1 MATQKKKA
9 DIISDENKE
18 KKSQD
23 TQQTQ
28 REEKDEELN
37 TKEQELM
44 KRIAALEKEC
54 AEWKDKYL
62 RSIAEFE
69 NYRRRSNEEKADW
82 IKMATQKF
90 ALEICEVADNFERAL
105 KQVSEDKKDD
115 SFVKGMMMIAEQLK
129 RVMEKEGITKIDA
142 LGKPFD
148 PVIHDA
154 LAHIPSEY
162 EENTVAAIIQNG
174 YMMYDKLLR
183 PARVAVSSGK
193 LEQKSAESE
202 PKEIYEATESKGEDS
217 KDLDIEITD

>member
-23 TQQTQ
+23 TQQTH

-44 KRIAALEKEC
+44 KRIAELDKEC

>member
-44 KRIAALEKEC
+44 KRIAELDKEC

>member
-1 MATQKKKA
+1 MATQKKKV
-9 DIISDENKE
+9 DIKSDENKE
-18 KKSQD
+18 QKSQD

-28 REEKDEELN
+28 IEEKDEELN

-44 KRIAALEKEC
+44 KKIAELEKEC

-62 RSIAEFE
+62 RCIAEFE

-82 IKMATQKF
+82 MKMATQKF

-162 EENTVAAIIQNG
+162 GENTVAAIIQNG

-193 LEQKSAESE
+193 LEQKTAESE
-202 PKEIYEATESKGEDS
+202 PKEINEATESKGEDS
-217 KDLDIEITD
+217 NDLDIKITD

>member
-1 MATQKKKA
+1 LATQKKKA

-44 KRIAALEKEC
+44 KRIAELEKEC

-115 SFVKGMMMIAEQLK
+115 SFVKGMMMIADQLK
-129 RVMEKEGITKIDA
+129 KVMEKEGITKIDA

>member
-44 KRIAALEKEC
+44 KRIAELEKEC

-183 PARVAVSSGK
+183 PVRVAVSSGK

-217 KDLDIEITD
+217 NDLDIKITD

>member
-28 REEKDEELN
+28 IEEKDEELN

-44 KRIAALEKEC
+44 KRIAELEKEC

>member
-44 KRIAALEKEC
+44 KRIAELEKEC

-115 SFVKGMMMIAEQLK
+115 SFVKGMMMIAVQLK

>member
-44 KRIAALEKEC
+44 KRIAELEKEC

-183 PARVAVSSGK
+183 PVRVAVSSGK

>member
-44 KRIAALEKEC
+44 KRIAELEKEC

-115 SFVKGMMMIAEQLK
+115 SFVKGMMMIADQLK
-129 RVMEKEGITKIDA
+129 KVMEKEGITKIDA

>member
-23 TQQTQ
+23 TQQTH

-44 KRIAALEKEC
+44 KRIAELEKEC

>member
-183 PARVAVSSGK
+183 PVRVAVSSGK

-202 PKEIYEATESKGEDS
+202 PKEINETTESKGEDS

>member
-44 KRIAALEKEC
+44 KKIAELEKEC

-62 RSIAEFE
+62 RCIAEFE

>member
-1 MATQKKKA
+1 LATQKKKA

-44 KRIAALEKEC
+44 KRIAELEKEC

>member
-44 KRIAALEKEC
+44 KRIAELEKEC

-193 LEQKSAESE
+193 LEQKTAESE

-217 KDLDIEITD
+217 KDLDIKITD

>member
-1 MATQKKKA
+1 
-9 DIISDENKE
+9 
-18 KKSQD
+18 
-23 TQQTQ
+23 
-28 REEKDEELN
+28 
-37 TKEQELM
+37 M
-44 KRIAALEKEC
+44 KRIAELEKEC

-217 KDLDIEITD
+217 KDLDIKITD

>member
-1 MATQKKKA
+1 MATQKKKV
-9 DIISDENKE
+9 DIKSDENKE
-18 KKSQD
+18 QKSQD

-28 REEKDEELN
+28 IDEKDEELN

-44 KRIAALEKEC
+44 KRIAELEKEC